1 MTTAIKCRCCGKM
14 FRPANS
20 KVKIC
25 SDECRLMMK
34 RRCAVNAVRRYRA
47 KGAITE
53 KTCPICGKVFDP
65 QGTPKKYCSPECK
78 RAGRNHNQMI
88 WARAYRR
95 RTKKMSSIKVNI
107 AALPQPYLGYKKPV
121 RTEEKV
127 DWDYIHWMKKRKFVM
142 PDSGVV
148 TGEYSDE
155 EIEIIRTMLD
165 CGETKTAIAKK
176 LNRNVSSVTHK
187 ARKLGYV

>member
-1 MTTAIKCRCCGKM
+1 MHRKQVRIA
-14 FRPANS
+14 
-20 KVKIC
+20 VK
-25 SDECRLMMK
+25 
-34 RRCAVNAVRRYRA
+34 RYKAR
-47 KGAITE
+47 GAITE

-107 AALPQPYLGYKKPV
+107 GALPQPYLGYKKPV

-127 DWDYIHWMKKRKFVM
+127 DWDYIHWMKERKFVM

>member
-1 MTTAIKCRCCGKM
+1 MTAIKCRCCGKM
-14 FRPANS
+14 FRPASS
-20 KVKIC
+20 KIKLC
-25 SDECRLMMK
+25 SDECRQTMHRKQVRVAVK
-34 RRCAVNAVRRYRA
+34 RYKARGV
-47 KGAITE
+47 ITE

-107 AALPQPYLGYKKPV
+107 GALPQPYLGYRKPV
-121 RTEEKV
+121 RTEEKA
-127 DWDYIHWMKKRKFVM
+127 DWDYIHWMKKRQFDM
-142 PDSGVV
+142 QNSDVV
-148 TGEYSDE
+148 TGEYTKE
-155 EIEIIRTMLD
+155 EEEVIRNMLD
-165 CGETKTAIAKK
+165 SGHTNTEVAKR
-176 LNRNVSSVTHK
+176 LNRNISSVSHK

>member
-1 MTTAIKCRCCGKM
+1 MTTTMIAIKCRCCGKM

-47 KGAITE
+47 KGVITE
-53 KTCPICGKVFDP
+53 KTCPICGKVFNP

-78 RAGRNHNQMI
+78 RAGHNQQQKI

-107 AALPQPYLGYKKPV
+107 SALPNPYLGYKKPV
-121 RTEEKV
+121 RTEEKA

-176 LNRNVSSVTHK
+176 LNRNV
-187 ARKLGYV
+187 